1 MKPITIKVRTVS
13 FKLWR
18 QARIKAVERD
28 IRMRVVINEA
38 LALWLRKG
46 GEVMEMAE
54 LWLIAIFGIL
64 MSIEG
69 HLDGF
74 VWTKWGGRLAS
85 TFACM
90 AIIFSKLSS

>member
-46 GEVMEMAE
+46 GEVMPKCETCGLSKQPIGRDAAARGPDYCDHECEGYMKDPHPGY
-54 LWLIAIFGIL
+54 LWP
-64 MSIEG
+64 SEIEG
-69 HLDGF
+69 
-74 VWTKWGGRLAS
+74 S
-85 TFACM
+85 
-90 AIIFSKLSS
+90 